1 MKTIPLSRSVKA
13 GLVLIA
19 VSLLAF
25 EGFAQDPNFLI
36 FLAFGQSNM
45 EGNARPEQQDLT
57 GVSERF
63 LMLPAVNWPDGSR
76 TKGVWTTA
84 VPPTCRNGTGL
95 NPGDY
100 FGRTLVDSLPAPFKI
115 GIINVSVAG
124 TAIDIFDKNNYQ
136 NYINGAADWLKN
148 IAREYGGNPYG
159 RLVEVAKIA
168 QNDGVIRGFLLHQ
181 GETDAYN
188 NSWPVK
194 VKNVYNNLIA
204 DLNLDA
210 SKIPLLAGD
219 LLSQNATVQSL
230 PNTLPNSYV
239 ISSAGLRGADQY
251 HFTADSYREFGKR
264 YAIKML
270 EILRA
275 QGLTEVKGDRK
286 NNRSNNGYVLNN
298 NMEFGN
304 GKASVSFEIPHSGF
318 VSVKAYSLSGK
329 LIADLASENFSQG
342 RHVLQL
348 NPKMKHAGVFII
360 KMSSGSFSAART
372 MAFVER

>member
-1 MKTIPLSRSVKA
+1 MKTIPLNRSIKA
-13 GLVLIA
+13 GLALLI
-19 VSLLAF
+19 VSLLAS
-25 EGFAQDPNFLI
+25 EGFSQDPNFFI

-57 GVSERF
+57 GVDERF
-63 LMLPAVNWPDGSR
+63 QMLPAVDWPDRSR

-124 TAIDIFDKNNYQ
+124 TAIDIFDKSKYQ
-136 NYINGAADWLKN
+136 SYIAGAESWLKN
-148 IAREYGGNPYG
+148 IANEYNGNPYG
-159 RLVEVAKIA
+159 RLVEMAKIA
-168 QNDGVIRGFLLHQ
+168 QDNGVIKGFLLHQ

-188 NSWPVK
+188 NSWPTK
-194 VKNVYNNLIA
+194 VKAVYDNLIS
-204 DLNLDA
+204 DLSLDA

-219 LLSQNATVQSL
+219 LLSQNTTVQSL

-239 ISSAGLRGADQY
+239 ISSSGLRGADQY
-251 HFTADSYREFGKR
+251 HFTADSYREIGKR

-298 NMEFGN
+298 NMEFRN
-304 GKASVSFEIPHSGF
+304 GKASVSFEIPHNAF

-329 LIADLASENFSQG
+329 LIANLAGENYSQG

-348 NPKMKHAGVFII
+348 NPKMKQAGVFIL
-360 KMSSGSFSAART
+360 KMRSDSFSAART
-372 MAFVER
+372 IAFAER